1 MNNAAV
7 LRMRFP
13 GMTESIGPM
22 CDSSA
27 NPWGASRFPIG
38 PLPGSGARRED
49 RARLI
54 VHDEFRPAIPRRVAR
69 QQGPLL
75 FHRQIQ
81 LKSIAVLNGIIYHRT
96 VNCLLTF
103 CLTHR
108 SNPTEVR
115 GMPVIAVP
123 RLALY
128 KRCLHHCTHKGSDHE
143 KMQAGMRLTALL
155 CCYRLS

>member
-27 NPWGASRFPIG
+27 NPWGASRFPMG

-108 SNPTEVR
+108 SNPKISLQKLLTLELLEGR
-115 GMPVIAVP
+115 GNYSESE
-123 RLALY
+123 L
-128 KRCLHHCTHKGSDHE
+128 GST
-143 KMQAGMRLTALL
+143 LV
-155 CCYRLS
+155 